1 MKGGDATCPY
11 PDCGRIIDGDQVKAQ
26 AQAGGIGEQL
36 FAVVYKR
43 RLPTAY
49 TKTGK
54 PKANKWE
61 RGYRAPR
68 PEDDNS
74 EAIAAA
80 LAEKLPEWEAL
91 DLVPNEEVPFGF
103 ETNIRWPLHLYGI
116 KRWTQFFSPRQLLCH
131 GTSAE
136 IFRELVQEESVKSDG
151 MADQTQAAITYVSLA
166 LDKLRDYNSRMT
178 RWHSIREVMV
188 NTFDRHDFA
197 FKWSS
202 AEMAPLIVGLGYDWA
217 FGQVSK
223 CIKELLDLINP
234 QSEEP
239 DASGTL
245 PLPLFELSSH
255 CASNQRT
262 NSVVISCGSGASL
275 AHLDAGSVDAVVMDP
290 PYYDNVMYEEWPT
303 RPAMRARR
311 ALKLWPGSTIN
322 AKWPRSSPN
331 AAACSKAMAS

>member
-1 MKGGDATCPY
+1 VKGGDATCPY

-26 AQAGGIGEQL
+26 AQAGGMGEQL

-54 PKANKWE
+54 PKADMWE

-74 EAIAAA
+74 EAIATA
-80 LAEKLPEWEAL
+80 LTEKLPEWEAL

-151 MADQTQAAITYVSLA
+151 MNEIRRAAFGYLCIG
-166 LDKLRDYNSRMT
+166 LDKYLDYNSRCVT
-178 RWHSIREVMV
+178 WHANREVMDH
-188 NTFDRHDFA
+188 TFRQHA
-197 FKWSS
+197 FPVKWSY
-202 AEMAPLIVGLGYDWA
+202 AEMAGLVSGLGYDWV
-217 FGQVSK
+217 FRQVAK

-234 QSEEP
+234 QSEEL

-245 PLPLFELSSH
+245 PLFNLST
-255 CASNQRT
+255 QRTSKQLT

-290 PYYDNVMYEEWPT
+290 PYYDNVMYEEWPI
-303 RPAMRARR
+303 RPAMRAKR
-311 ALKLWPGSTIN
+311 APKLWPGSTISER
-322 AKWPRSSPN
+322 WPRSSPN
-331 AAACSKAMAS
+331 AAACSKTMAS